1 MDHTILQVVAG
12 GLLLAFGRRLYWFFV
27 GVIGFFFGLLLA
39 QNFLS
44 TASESTTLLIG
55 LGAGLLGALLVVF
68 FKKVAIGVVGFL
80 AGALVVL
87 WLAGEVGWEPGI
99 WVWLGAAVSGI
110 VGALAVRTLFEVG
123 LIVLSSLIG
132 AVLVSDVV
140 SWELL
145 PPGVL
150 FLVLAL
156 TGVAL
161 QTLATWGGGRESRG
175 E

>member
-1 MDHTILQVVAG
+1 MMDSTLLQVIAG

-27 GVIGFFFGLLLA
+27 GVVGFFLGFFLA

-55 LGAGLLGALLVVF
+55 LGVGLVGALLVVF
-68 FKKVAIGVVGFL
+68 FKKVAIGVVGFV
-80 AGALVVL
+80 AGVLVVL
-87 WLAGEVGWEPGI
+87 WLAGEVGWETGV
-99 WVWLGAAVSGI
+99 WVWLGAAVVGVI
-110 VGALAVRTLFEVG
+110 GALATRTLFEVA
-123 LIVLSSLIG
+123 LVVLSSLIG
-132 AVLVSDVV
+132 AVLVSEVV

-150 FLVLAL
+150 FLILAL

-161 QTLATWGGGRESRG
+161 QTLMTWGGDRED
-175 E
+175 